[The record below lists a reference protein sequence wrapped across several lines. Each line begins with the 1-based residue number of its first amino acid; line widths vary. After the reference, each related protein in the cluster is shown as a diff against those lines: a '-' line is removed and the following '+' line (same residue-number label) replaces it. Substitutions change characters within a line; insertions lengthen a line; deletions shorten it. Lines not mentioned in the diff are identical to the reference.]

1 MEVREI
7 QEKVELFFQENA
19 LNDCYFVDAIIKGK
33 KIEVF
38 IDRDGGISFDICHK
52 VSRVLEAILDESGAY
67 GSNYTLDVSSPGV
80 GSPLKLQ
87 RQYKNNIGR
96 TIEILVGD
104 QKLEGLLKDAGDEG
118 ITVTMEVVVKDG
130 NKKKKVLVDNLY
142 KYAEVRSA
150 KIKVSFK

>member
-1 MEVREI
+1 
-7 QEKVELFFQENA
+7 
-19 LNDCYFVDAIIKGK
+19 
-33 KIEVF
+33 
-38 IDRDGGISFDICHK
+38 
-52 VSRVLEAILDESGAY
+52 LEAILDESGAY

-104 QKLEGLLKDAGDEG
+104 QKLEGILKDAGEEE
-118 ITVTMEVVVKDG
+118 ITVTMEVVVKEG